1 MSFFSTAS
9 SGVGLVGD
17 STRVIVGEVHE
28 AGIYLFLVLSS
39 FIEAS
44 VLCIF

>member
-1 MSFFSTAS
+1 VSFFSITS

-17 STRVIVGEVHE
+17 SSRVIVGEVHE
-28 AGIYLFLVLSS
+28 AGIYLFLVLSP